1 MTTARAEEFE
11 LVTWGRGGRF
21 TRCDI
26 DRTSAILD
34 AEDVER
40 YAQRVRPHGGV
51 GDVDTAALAAPTVR
65 R

>member
-26 DRTSAILD
+26 DRISAFVE

-51 GDVDTAALAAPTVR
+51 GDAETAAATAPTVR